1 MTAFSKQRT
10 INPIVDFKEK
20 SIPVSKGENRL
31 DNNYHDCHHEHIY
44 AVKEVLKEGWLLKKG
59 SGNDWINSRAW
70 KSRWARLVVRNT
82 SFESKCDVMSQW
94 LSDFV

>member
-20 SIPVSKGENRL
+20 STPICKGESKL
-31 DNNYHDCHHEHIY
+31 NNNDYDILLEHSY
-44 AVKEVLKEGWLLKKG
+44 DVKEVLKDGWLLKKG

-70 KSRWARLVVRNT
+70 KSRWARLVVRST
-82 SFESKCDVMSQW
+82 FFFKTQ
-94 LSDFV
+94 LQ